1 MQPRPELEC
10 YESVQDGRHNLTLV
24 GELDL
29 VTAPRLNAAI
39 GRICAEGAAELLLD
53 LRQLT
58 FIDST
63 GLRAMLSAAKTC
75 TARDCRL
82 LVTHGNPQVERLFT
96 LTDTARAFRF
106 IGRSDR
112 RDR

>member
-10 YESVQDGRHNLTLV
+10 QESVRHGRCSLALV

-29 VTAPRLNAAI
+29 VTAPRLDAAI
-39 GRICAEGAAELLLD
+39 GRICADGAAELLLD
-53 LRQLT
+53 LRELT
-58 FIDST
+58 FMDST
-63 GLRAMLSAAKTC
+63 GLRAMLAAAKTC

-82 LVTHGNPQVERLFT
+82 VVTHGNPQVERLFK

-106 IGRSDR
+106 IGASDG

>member
-10 YESVQDGRHNLTLV
+10 RESVQNGRCSLALV

-29 VTAPRLNAAI
+29 VTAPRLDAAI
-39 GRICAEGAAELLLD
+39 GRICAGDAAELLLD
-53 LRQLT
+53 LRELT
-58 FIDST
+58 FMDST
-63 GLRAMLSAAKTC
+63 GLRVMLAAAKTC

-82 LVTHGNPQVERLFT
+82 LVTHANPQVERLFK

-106 IGRSDR
+106 IGGSDGL
-112 RDR
+112 DR